1 MKRHRAL
8 AFLLLAFVT
17 TPVISAEPT
26 TSLKTPTKTF
36 STTTTSLP
44 PAPSLE
50 EQVAAL
56 ATLVAQQQS
65 QINSLQQQLTNQGS
79 AIELQISESEAIS
92 DRVTAFEQVFDFSD
106 GVLTINFAAI
116 EISADAISVS
126 APIVE
131 FDAQVEIHGHL
142 EAGSIKTES
151 IDAESYTPGAGNV
164 W

>member
-1 MKRHRAL
+1 M
-8 AFLLLAFVT
+8 LLLAFVT

-26 TSLKTPTKTF
+26 SSLKTTTKTF
-36 STTTTSLP
+36 GTTTTTIP

-50 EQVAAL
+50 QQVAAL

-65 QINSLQQQLTNQGS
+65 QINTLQQQLTDQGS
-79 AIELQISESEAIS
+79 AIEMQISETEAIS
-92 DRVTAFEQVFDFSD
+92 ERVTAFEQVFDFSD
-106 GVLTINFAAI
+106 GILTINFAAI
-116 EISADAISVS
+116 EISADVVSVS

-131 FDAQVEIHGHL
+131 FDAQVEIHGNL
-142 EAGSIKTES
+142 EAGSITTES